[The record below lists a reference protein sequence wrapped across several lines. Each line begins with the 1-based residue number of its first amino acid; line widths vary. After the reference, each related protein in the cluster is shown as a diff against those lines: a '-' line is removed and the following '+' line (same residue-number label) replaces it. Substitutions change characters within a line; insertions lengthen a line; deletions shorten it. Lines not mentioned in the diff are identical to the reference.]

1 MKTASTLPNFTP
13 SHGHTYLPPAPK
25 STDAGQLGLQTQTS
39 KENTPMP
46 DDATNKTQ
54 SFTGSQADASSSVSD
69 MMTLAESFNL
79 LARYGDEFMDETP
92 LVGEPGSFILSR
104 AGDTD
109 RGATS
114 KQQQLPS
121 TAAPGRIGTPQ
132 TKADTPGK
140 SSDKGSTVEEPKRK
154 KKSKPGS

>member
-13 SHGHTYLPPAPK
+13 SHGHTYLPPVPK
-25 STDAGQLGLQTQTS
+25 STDAGQLGVQTQTS
-39 KENTPMP
+39 KENTPVP
-46 DDATNKTQ
+46 DDTTNKTQ
-54 SFTGSQADASSSVSD
+54 SFTGTQSDTSSSVSD

-114 KQQQLPS
+114 KQQQYTS

-132 TKADTPGK
+132 TKVDTPGK
-140 SSDKGSTVEEPKRK
+140 FSDKGSTAEEPKRK